1 MSILWYLPP
10 LIMLIFIFYY
20 NFTTKRGVSR
30 PAELCR
36 LLIGLIL
43 AVISIGLFIWVILSK
58 ADTGVIISVAAT
70 MGAALTFLLK
80 DPGSN
85 LRQM

>member
-1 MSILWYLPP
+1 
-10 LIMLIFIFYY
+10 
-20 NFTTKRGVSR
+20 
-30 PAELCR
+30 

-43 AVISIGLFIWVILSK
+43 AVVSLGLFFWVILSK

>member
-1 MSILWYLPP
+1 MSIFWYLPP
-10 LIMLIFIFYY
+10 LVMLIFLFYY

-30 PAELCR
+30 PAEFFR

-43 AVISIGLFIWVILSK
+43 ALVSIGLFCWAVLSK
-58 ADTGVIISVAAT
+58 ADTGVIISVAVT
-70 MGAALTFLLK
+70 LGAALTFLLK

-85 LRQM
+85 LRQI

>member
-10 LIMLIFIFYY
+10 LVMLIFILYY

-30 PAELCR
+30 PAELFR

-43 AVISIGLFIWVILSK
+43 AVVSIGLFFWVVLSK

>member
-1 MSILWYLPP
+1 MAILWYLPP
-10 LIMLIFIFYY
+10 LVMLIFAFYY
-20 NFTTKRGVSR
+20 NFAAKRGVSR
-30 PAELCR
+30 PAEFFR

-43 AVISIGLFIWVILSK
+43 AVVSIGLFIWVVLSK
-58 ADTGVIISVAAT
+58 ADTGVIISVTAT

-80 DPGSN
+80 DPGCN

>member
-1 MSILWYLPP
+1 MSILWFLPP
-10 LIMLIFIFYY
+10 LVMLIFILYY
-20 NFTTKRGVSR
+20 NYKTKRGVSR
-30 PAELCR
+30 PAEFLR

-43 AVISIGLFIWVILSK
+43 AVVSIALFIWVFVTK
-58 ADTGVIISVAAT
+58 AQIGVIISVSAT
-70 MGAALTFLLK
+70 MGSALTFLLK

>member
-10 LIMLIFIFYY
+10 LVMLIFILYFNYAS
-20 NFTTKRGVSR
+20 KRGVSR
-30 PAELCR
+30 PAEFLR

-43 AVISIGLFIWVILSK
+43 AVVSIGLFIWVVLSK
-58 ADTGVIISVAAT
+58 ADTGVIVSVAAT
-70 MGAALTFLLK
+70 MGAALAFLLK
-80 DPGSN
+80 DPGSA